1 MDFTVDLINGLCFG
15 IEYVGKDLEA
25 EIDES
30 VIIVEFACFRCIIW
44 TGDNGL

>member
-1 MDFTVDLINGLCFG
+1 MTVDFDLINGLVFG

-30 VIIVEFACFRCIIW
+30 VIIVEIAVFRFIIGL
-44 TGDNGL
+44 GDY